1 MNSQN
6 EPIVVGTMV
15 STMLYNR
22 GRGYVVAIH
31 GSQRPETVQPRF
43 GGIMMSG
50 GSASFDIVFESGT
63 YSRRLPEAILH
74 GVQWTVYPRA
84 KGFADQATLGHLC
97 QKADA
102 IAAQRKADAAAAQ
115 AAFDQKVAELQ
126 ADPAHAALVQGD
138 TGDGVIAAKNIRV
151 LLKAAFPGVKFS
163 VRKDHYGS
171 LRVNW
176 SDGPDARAVEDI
188 TDRFRSGHYDSHSD
202 CHGSKTT
209 PWMKVFG
216 HADYISTSR
225 G

>member
-1 MNSQN
+1 MSTQAK
-6 EPIVVGTMV
+6 PIVVGTMV
-15 STMLYNR
+15 STSLYNR
-22 GRGYVVAIH
+22 GRGYVLAIH
-31 GSQRPETVQPRF
+31 GSQRPGTVRSLL
-43 GGIMMSG
+43 GGPIVSG
-50 GSASFDIVFESGT
+50 GSASFDIVFECGT
-63 YSRRLPEAILH
+63 YARKLPEAILH

-84 KGFADQATLGHLC
+84 EGFADQVTLGQLC

-115 AAFDQKVAELQ
+115 AAFDHEVAELQ
-126 ADPAHAALVQGD
+126 ADPAHAALIQGD

-151 LLKAAFPGVKFS
+151 LLKVAFPGVKFS

-171 LRVNW
+171 LHVSW